1 VAARRKAEQLIVA
14 GRVKVNGQVVR
25 ELGTTVDPDSDRVQ
39 VDGEAVH
46 PSELFY
52 CVLNKPKGSIT
63 AVSDPQGRRTVME
76 YLPNV
81 PVQVAPVGRLDF
93 YSEGVLLLT
102 NDGELSA
109 ALQSPRTHAEKT
121 YHVKIRGR
129 VKEPHLMAMRRG
141 VRLDD
146 GTVTREAQVDRL
158 RSESRHEWL
167 VVTLTEGKSRQI
179 HRMAEVLGYQVLKI
193 QRVSFAG
200 IDFHGLRVGDARELT
215 QAEVSE
221 LREIAGLP
229 KDSRAVAR
237 GKWRARREDT
247 ELSRRAKD
255 RERPERVV
263 LDELGEP
270 IRKPEPAKAPPRD
283 RAPGP
288 PRDRAPGRA
297 PGRGPSRDPSRGP
310 VRGGDRDRGPSRDRD
325 RDRGPSR
332 DRDRARAVSRGPVRG
347 GDRDRGPSRGPA
359 QGRDRDRSRGPG
371 AGPGRKSAGRGGP
384 GAGNR
389 TRGGAKPPSRN
400 RGGPRSR

>member
-1 VAARRKAEQLIVA
+1 MAARRKAERLIVA

-52 CVLNKPKGSIT
+52 CVLNKPKGCIT

-76 YLPNV
+76 YLPNLPV
-81 PVQVAPVGRLDF
+81 PVVPVGRLDF

-121 YHVKIRGR
+121 YHAKIRGR
-129 VKEPHLMAMRRG
+129 VKEAHLEAMRRG
-141 VRLDD
+141 VRLED
-146 GTVTREAQVDRL
+146 GSRTREAQVDRL

-167 VVTLTEGKSRQI
+167 VITLTEGKSRQI
-179 HRMAEVLGYQVLKI
+179 HRMAEAFGYQVLKI

-200 IDFHGLRVGDARELT
+200 IDFHGLRVGDARELA
-215 QAEVSE
+215 QAEVNE

-229 KDSRAVAR
+229 RDPKAAAR
-237 GKWRARREDT
+237 GKWKARREDT

-263 LDELGEP
+263 FDEDGEP
-270 IRKPEPAKAPPRD
+270 GRTAAPAKAPLRERATPAFGPKPAHRGKPSLRGKPALRD
-283 RAPGP
+283 
-288 PRDRAPGRA
+288 
-297 PGRGPSRDPSRGP
+297 
-310 VRGGDRDRGPSRDRD
+310 RDRD
-325 RDRGPSR
+325 RDRGPG
-332 DRDRARAVSRGPVRG
+332 AP
-347 GDRDRGPSRGPA
+347 
-359 QGRDRDRSRGPG
+359 GRDRDRD
-371 AGPGRKSAGRGGP
+371 RKTTTGRGGR
-384 GAGNR
+384 GAGNPR
-389 TRGGAKPPSRN
+389 GMETRGGN
-400 RGGPRSR
+400 RGVESRGGKRERPRGGRRR